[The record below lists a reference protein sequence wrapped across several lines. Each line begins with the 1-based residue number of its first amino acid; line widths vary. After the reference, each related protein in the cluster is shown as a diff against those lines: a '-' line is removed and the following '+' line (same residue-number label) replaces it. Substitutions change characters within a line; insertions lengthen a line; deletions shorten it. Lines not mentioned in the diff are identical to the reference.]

1 MQTGLFQEQEF
12 GEARLSFAPGR
23 EGMESWDVFPENH
36 GMGCVINEKKKS
48 QFFSKIYF
56 IYKKFILA
64 KFILYSQSKAVL
76 GTHEGSLPTP
86 HSNLGLQLL
95 TAWSLV
101 IINNF

>member
-23 EGMESWDVFPENH
+23 GGMESWDVFPENH

-56 IYKKFILA
+56 IYKKIYFSKIYFI
-64 KFILYSQSKAVL
+64 QSEQSST
-76 GTHEGSLPTP
+76 GDT
-86 HSNLGLQLL
+86 
-95 TAWSLV
+95 
-101 IINNF
+101 